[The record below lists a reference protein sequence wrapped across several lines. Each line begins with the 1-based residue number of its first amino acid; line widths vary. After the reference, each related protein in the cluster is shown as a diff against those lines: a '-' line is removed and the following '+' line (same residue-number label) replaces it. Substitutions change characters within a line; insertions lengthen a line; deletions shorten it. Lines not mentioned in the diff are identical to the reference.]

1 MTRAE
6 ITKFLG
12 ELLVNTRFAGAGKH
26 WASEV
31 SLDPWTANG
40 KRVDYMQYSG
50 NGLNFLGEKNYIVT
64 TMECYKD
71 ILPDFRSGKFA
82 RHMHEQFPESSNYFG
97 VMVAIPYWA
106 EATDEFENPTPI
118 DGTTERWKLAVALSC
133 REGPR
138 RRSMTELLFCMLRS
152 GH

>member
-1 MTRAE
+1 MEKELIICSFLQQTRCLYLE
-6 ITKFLG
+6 
-12 ELLVNTRFAGAGKH
+12 
-26 WASEV
+26 S
-31 SLDPWTANG
+31 
-40 KRVDYMQYSG
+40 KREYLPAMRLKSCKEDVYSG